1 MIEIIS
7 YILMVVLLFV
17 IIFFL
22 IRSITVFITMLT
34 EVPFL
39 PSNKLYKQAIKY
51 LDIQKG
57 DKVIDIGCGDGRVL
71 RYAAK
76 KYPEAQ
82 FLGIDR
88 NPLLIGYARLLSIF
102 KPRRNLRFKRVNM
115 HDFDISEFD
124 KIYLYLLPNIVQEI
138 LEEKHDQLKDKC
150 IVLSFHY
157 SFSKEF
163 FGINNTVKYH
173 VKYKDRE
180 ENIFKW
186 VNK

>member
-1 MIEIIS
+1 
-7 YILMVVLLFV
+7 
-17 IIFFL
+17 
-22 IRSITVFITMLT
+22 MLT

-51 LDIQKG
+51 LEIQKG

-88 NPLLIGYARLLSIF
+88 NPLLIGYAKFLSIF
-102 KPRRNLRFKRVNM
+102 KPRKNLKFKRANI

-124 KIYLYLLPNIVQEI
+124 KIYLYLLPNIVQEV
-138 LEEKHDQLKDKC
+138 LEEKRDQLKEGC

-157 SFSKEF
+157 PFSKKF
-163 FGINNTVKYH
+163 FGINNIVKYH
-173 VKYKDRE
+173 VKYSNKE